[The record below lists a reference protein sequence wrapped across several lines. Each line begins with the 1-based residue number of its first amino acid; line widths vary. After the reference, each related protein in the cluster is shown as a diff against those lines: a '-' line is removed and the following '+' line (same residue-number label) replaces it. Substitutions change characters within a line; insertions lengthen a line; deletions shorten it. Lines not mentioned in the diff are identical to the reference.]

1 MGNTVELKY
10 LDGTKETIK
19 CVEECEIKG
28 GCVCIFYNPNPDNSE
43 EDYEE
48 DYEEKYIPIFQLKEW
63 TLR

>member
-19 CVEECEIKG
+19 CEIKG
-28 GCVCIFYNPNPDNSE
+28 GCLCIFYNPNPDNC
-43 EDYEE
+43 EE
-48 DYEEKYIPIFQLKEW
+48 DYEEKYIPIFRLKEW